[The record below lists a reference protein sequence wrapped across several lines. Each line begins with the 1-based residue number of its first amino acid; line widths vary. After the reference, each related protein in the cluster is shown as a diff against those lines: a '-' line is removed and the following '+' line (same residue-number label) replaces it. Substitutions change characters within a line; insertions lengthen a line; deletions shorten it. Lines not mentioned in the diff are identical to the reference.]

1 MGYHKGN
8 DTQMTLQEVE
18 KKLEKFDE
26 FEYYSKV
33 DGKTYIVEKTPKGGF
48 SITKKEAVQW

>member
-1 MGYHKGN
+1 
-8 DTQMTLQEVE
+8 MTLQEVE
-18 KKLEKFDE
+18 KKLEKFDA

-48 SITKKEAVQW
+48 SITKKEAVHER